1 MVAPIKT
8 TLAQKIMKRLYIVKH
23 SRFLQVYAMK
33 ISTLNKASSPLR
45 ISITI
50 SSFFITKKDFGV
62 AIISM
67 ENASVFVSK

>member
-8 TLAQKIMKRLYIVKH
+8 TLAQKIKKRLYIVKH
-23 SRFLQVYAMK
+23 SRFLQVDTMK

-45 ISITI
+45 ISITM
-50 SSFFITKKDFGV
+50 SSFTITKKDFGV

-67 ENASVFVSK
+67 ENASVSDSK